1 MPRLRSSL
9 ACLLIATCAPG
20 FGFAA
25 AGPAPPLDDGITA
38 FVHADVVPMDA
49 ERVLRDQTVV
59 VANGAIVALGP
70 SDAVA
75 VPAGAR
81 RIDARG
87 HFLMPALCDMHVHL
101 VGEAWNLM
109 LPPDARRSA
118 DGLPQADFL
127 FPYLAQG
134 VTTVQALSA
143 TPEELVLRD
152 RIARGELLGPRL
164 VLAPMIDGPG
174 KAWPPPLATWVA
186 NPEEAR
192 AAVRRAKQD
201 GYDAL
206 KAYSFLSLESY
217 DALVAEAAAV
227 GLDVIGHVP
236 MEVGVDHL
244 VASGQTMIAHSEEL
258 AKHARGDYSTA
269 AIEALAAKL
278 AANGVW
284 IVPTLVTTSTLL
296 ELFADA
302 EEVLARPEAVYYRD
316 PLQQGI
322 WEFATRNLYLP
333 IPAASRAK
341 LARDYWE
348 HQRPLTRAFHAMG
361 GRLLAGSDTILP
373 GLVPG
378 FALHRELRELVDA
391 GLTPYEALRTATVL
405 PFDYLGESDAAGTVA
420 VGQRGDLL
428 LVEANP
434 LADVAAASRI
444 AGVLV
449 RGRWFDADEIAAT
462 LRRIA
467 AASGDGSTAPR

>member
-1 MPRLRSSL
+1 MPRLRRSL
-9 ACLLIATCAPG
+9 AFLLISTCAAG
-20 FGFAA
+20 LGFAA
-25 AGPAPPLDDGITA
+25 AGPPPALDAGVTA
-38 FVHADVVPMDA
+38 FVGADVVPMDA

-59 VANGAIVALGP
+59 VANGAVVALGP

-75 VPAGAR
+75 VPAAAR

-87 HFLMPALCDMHVHL
+87 RFLMPALCDMHVHL
-101 VGEAWNLM
+101 VSEAWNIM
-109 LPPDARRSA
+109 LPEAERRPA
-118 DGLPQADFL
+118 DGLPQADLL

-143 TPEELVLRD
+143 TPEELVLRG

-174 KAWPPPLATWVA
+174 RAWPPPLSTWVA
-186 NPEEAR
+186 TPEEAR
-192 AAVRRAKQD
+192 AAVRRAKAD
-201 GYDAL
+201 GYDKI
-206 KAYSFLSLESY
+206 KAYSFLSPESY
-217 DALVAEAAAV
+217 DALVDEAEAV
-227 GLDVIGHVP
+227 GMDVVGHVP

-244 VASGQTMIAHSEEL
+244 VVAGQKMIAHSEEL
-258 AKHARGDYSTA
+258 AKHARGDYSPA
-269 AIEALAAKL
+269 AVDELAAKL
-278 AANGVW
+278 ASHGVW
-284 IVPTLVTTSTLL
+284 MVPTLVTTSTLL

-302 EEVLARPEAVYYRD
+302 ERVLARPEAVYYRD

-322 WEFATRNLYLP
+322 WSFATRNLYLP

-348 HQRPLTRAFHAMG
+348 HQRPLTRAFHAEG
-361 GRLLAGSDTILP
+361 GKLLAGSDTILP

-428 LVEANP
+428 LVDANP

-449 RGRWFDADEIAAT
+449 RGRWLGADEIAAT

-467 AASGDGSTAPR
+467 AAGGSVSTAAR